1 MKILSMFTGGGG
13 LDIGFHGNFDFL
25 GKFYPELGFHTEVA
39 LDLNKFACNTISSNK
54 KYFEKTNVINTNILS
69 FEPSSILGEFDVLVG
84 GFPCVTFSMIG
95 NRTGITDDIN
105 GKLYERYASFVEHFK
120 PKVFLA
126 ENVKGMLS
134 ANKGQA
140 LKIINERFAAAGYK
154 MKIFVVNFAD
164 FGVPQT
170 RERVLFIGVRN
181 DIEYEFQAPAYTT
194 YKEHISSSE
203 AFLNILP
210 SAANN
215 ELLKTTASTIEKINA
230 IPEGGNFK
238 DLPEHLAI
246 KAQMSN
252 VYRRLHRHKPAYTV
266 LASGGGGTWSYH
278 YEEPRPLT
286 NRERARLQSF
296 PDDLI
301 FSGSTTEVRRQ
312 IGNAVP
318 PVGIYHFAKKIK
330 ELLEGKEIIEKNSI
344 SCYNI
349 K

>member
-1 MKILSMFTGGGG
+1 MNILSMFTGGGG
-13 LDIGFHGNFDFL
+13 LDIGFHGNFEFL
-25 GKFYPELGFHTEVA
+25 GKTYPELGFKTEIA
-39 LDLNKFACNTISSNK
+39 LDLNKFACDTIKNNN
-54 KYFEKTNVINTNILS
+54 KYFSNTNVINTNILN
-69 FEPSSILGEFDVLVG
+69 FEPSSISGEFDVLVG

-126 ENVKGMLS
+126 ENVKGILS
-134 ANKGQA
+134 ANKGEA
-140 LKIINERFAAAGYK
+140 IKIINKRFSEAGYNV
-154 MKIFVVNFAD
+154 KIFVVNFAD

-170 RERVLFIGVRN
+170 RERVLFIGIRN
-181 DIEYEFQAPAYTT
+181 DIKIEFQAPAFSNL
-194 YKEHISSSE
+194 KEHVSSSE
-203 AFLNILP
+203 AFSNIPLT
-210 SAANN
+210 AKNN
-215 ELLKTTASTIEKINA
+215 ELLKTSISTIEKINA

-238 DLPEHLAI
+238 DLPEHLSI

-252 VYRRLHRHKPAYTV
+252 IYRRLHRHKPAYTV
-266 LASGGGGTWSYH
+266 LASGGGGTWTYH

-296 PDDLI
+296 PDDLV
-301 FSGSTTEVRRQ
+301 FHGSTTEVRRQ

-318 PVGIYHFAKKIK
+318 PVGIYPFAKKIK
-330 ELLEGKEIIEKNSI
+330 ELLEGKEIIEKNAI